1 MNRTM
6 KLLALGIAVLII
18 LLGAETYA
26 WQIGENGKSPSPIRV
41 ACVGDSITCGTA
53 YPVDL
58 WLMLGSNYVVGNFG
72 INGATVFLKS
82 DNPYMST
89 PAFQVAKRFAPQ
101 IVIIMLGTNDAN
113 TDINESN
120 AVFVNDYVQLVSQFQ
135 GLASKPEVW
144 IAEPPP
150 IFNNTAGLS
159 AESFVQNIIP
169 GVVQVANET
178 GVTLINV
185 YNPMLSHSAYFPD
198 GVHPNSAG
206 SLAVAR
212 VVYDALISQASPSAT
227 P

>member
-1 MNRTM
+1 MNRKM

-26 WQIGENGKSPSPIRV
+26 WQIGGNGKNQPSPIRV

-53 YPVDL
+53 YPIDL

-101 IVIIMLGTNDAN
+101 IVIIMLGTNDAD
-113 TDINESN
+113 TDLNESN
-120 AVFVNDYVQLVSQFQ
+120 AVFVQDYVQLVSQFQ
-135 GLASKPEVW
+135 GLASKPKVW
-144 IAEPPP
+144 LAEPTP

-159 AESFVQNIIP
+159 AASLVQNIIP
-169 GVVQVANET
+169 DVAQVANAT
-178 GVTLINV
+178 GTSLIDV
-185 YNPMLSHSAYFPD
+185 YNPLASHSAYFPD
-198 GVHPNSAG
+198 GVHPNSDG
-206 SLAVAR
+206 SLAVAK
-212 VVYDALISQASPSAT
+212 VIYDALTKESPQVTA
-227 P
+227 